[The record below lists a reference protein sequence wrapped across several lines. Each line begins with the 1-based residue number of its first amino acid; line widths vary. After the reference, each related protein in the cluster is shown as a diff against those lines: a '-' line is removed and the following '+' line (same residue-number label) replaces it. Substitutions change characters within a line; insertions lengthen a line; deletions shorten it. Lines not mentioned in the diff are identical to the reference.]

1 MLDKSLTKRYNKSGK
16 KSKGAGNR
24 KGSRAL
30 FHPHKPLS
38 SDRLT
43 YNSRGTQ
50 FHRCVPLF
58 FSAALYSRRFREASS
73 TPRQRL
79 IWRLC
84 SCSLFERGDGGYLPI
99 KRPIRGL
106 LTRQCADC
114 PIRIKRRTSRKAFS
128 RGEGGAAP
136 ALYVICY
143 ALACHKTNF

>member
-1 MLDKSLTKRYNKSGK
+1 MPVIQARAPETER
-16 KSKGAGNR
+16 
-24 KGSRAL
+24 GSRAL

-58 FSAALYSRRFREASS
+58 FSAALDSRRFREALS

-84 SCSLFERGDGGYLPI
+84 SYSLFERGDVGYLPI

-106 LTRQCADC
+106 LTRQCAEC
-114 PIRIKRRTSRKAFS
+114 PIRIKRRTSRNAFS
-128 RGEGGAAP
+128 RGEGGTLP
-136 ALYVICY
+136 EKVGYLCIIR
-143 ALACHKTNF
+143 